1 MEQYQL
7 CSITKLL
14 TAIDDLMFLLYVFS
28 CILLHFKKHVFKCFF
43 YLLITVFIIYAE
55 NDWKMAFSLH
65 VFESVSDDY
74 NFWLIFRL

>member
-1 MEQYQL
+1 
-7 CSITKLL
+7 
-14 TAIDDLMFLLYVFS
+14 MFLNV
-28 CILLHFKKHVFKCFF
+28 FF